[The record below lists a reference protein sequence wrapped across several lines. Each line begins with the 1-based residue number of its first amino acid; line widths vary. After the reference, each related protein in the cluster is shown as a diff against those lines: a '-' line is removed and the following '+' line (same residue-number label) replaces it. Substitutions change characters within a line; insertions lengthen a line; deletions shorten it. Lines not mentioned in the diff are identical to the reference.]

1 MIHMTPRTAIFI
13 LEVAAFTALILT
25 VVFVILLIT
34 SPKEKRREMKK
45 VKISVFCSAAIMAV
59 SCVLLPFAIIERL
72 NEDICIMPLHLADLT
87 GLDYEECKETFL
99 NYNLTIE
106 YEVYSSEYPAGAI
119 ISQYPLSGSYPV
131 GSIDV
136 SCVVSKGVRMMEV
149 PDITGVDFETA
160 ERLCMEH
167 GIFLE
172 MESEEYSDEYLSGA
186 IVLQSP
192 EYGEKIEVYGTIK
205 CIVSKGKES
214 DDSE

>member
-1 MIHMTPRTAIFI
+1 MIHMTPRTAIII
-13 LEVAAFTALILT
+13 LWAAAFIALILT

-45 VKISVFCSAAIMAV
+45 VKISVCCSAAIMAV
-59 SCVLLPFAIIERL
+59 SCILLPFAIIERL

-87 GLDYEECKETFL
+87 GLDYEECKEAFPY
-99 NYNLTIE
+99 YNLTAE
-106 YEVYSSEYPAGAI
+106 WEYSSEYPAGAI

-131 GSIDV
+131 DSIDV

-167 GIFLE
+167 SIFLE
-172 MESEEYSDEYLSGA
+172 MESEEYSDKYLSGA

-192 EYGEKIEVYGTIK
+192 EYGEKIEVNGTII
-205 CIVSKGKES
+205 CTVSKGKES